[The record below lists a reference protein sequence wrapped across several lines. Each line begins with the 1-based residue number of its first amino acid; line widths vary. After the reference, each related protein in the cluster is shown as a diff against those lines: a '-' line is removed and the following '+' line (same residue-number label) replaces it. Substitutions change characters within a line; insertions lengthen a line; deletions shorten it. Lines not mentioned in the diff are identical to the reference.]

1 MKKSLKDSLT
11 KLLTKQVT
19 DIETALDLTNLALNL
34 QDLNIQEKSIL
45 ERLKQTIEAYKSTL
59 NDFIKY

>member
-19 DIETALDLTNLALNL
+19 DVETALDLTNLALNL